1 LPGCARG
8 AAGAGAGVDAAAVV
22 AAGGGVARVPM
33 NVAGAPLSTLAG
45 ADAGIAAGARTVG
58 ATFARL
64 GAGGAL
70 LTMRQ
75 LAPETRLLTYCGM
88 PSPVSQRYS
97 VLPATGKAASRPS
110 VAMSPHPRFTTRSF
124 HPSATVAKCLIVN
137 EARGIPVCDGDR
149 SGGRSRYT
157 AAPFAA
163 IRPGLN
169 AAPPDTP

>member
-1 LPGCARG
+1 M
-8 AAGAGAGVDAAAVV
+8 AGAGAVD
-22 AAGGGVARVPM
+22 VPPIK
-33 NVAGAPLSTLAG
+33 VAGAPLSALAG
-45 ADAGIAAGARTVG
+45 APSEAGAGRDAAGA
-58 ATFARL
+58 ARL
-64 GAGGAL
+64 EGGGGAL
-70 LTMRQ
+70 LTTRHA
-75 LAPETRLLTYCGM
+75 APETRLLTYCGT

-124 HPSATVAKCLIVN
+124 HPSAAVAKCLIVN

-149 SGGRSRYT
+149 SRGRSRYT
-157 AAPFAA
+157 AAPLAA